1 MNVLSRLNSWLGS
14 LQLAWAVSAGN
25 LPTSRPTSRGYM
37 EFHVIKTTA
46 IPKDLI
52 LHKFPLEILI
62 EILDQVDVTDL
73 PALASLCKVLRA
85 LAEPLLPTRAA
96 KDPILGRHAL
106 VWAADTVQY
115 GSLVIKPESAVEWR
129 FSALYLAV
137 SRGDEAAVRLLLQSG
152 ADLNQPCCEP
162 CHPDFPHEGC
172 WRKWWP
178 QNTCNVWNTL
188 QMSVAQRY
196 GSITRL
202 LREHLAV
209 SGEPGTTGGPGL
221 GI

>member
-14 LQLAWAVSAGN
+14 LQLAWAVPAGN

-73 PALASLCKVLRA
+73 PALASSCKVLRA

-106 VWAADTVQY
+106 VWAADTGNYRLLEIMLKLGVDPNAAWYSLESWVPCSLGRAITAQGGGHRAMGPRRHEDLKAEMANEIASRGFSLCTRHRMRTDLVQY
-115 GSLVIKPESAVEWR
+115 GSLVIKPESAVEW
-129 FSALYLAV
+129 AV
-137 SRGDEAAVRLLLQSG
+137 Q
-152 ADLNQPCCEP
+152 C
-162 CHPDFPHEGC
+162 
-172 WRKWWP
+172 
-178 QNTCNVWNTL
+178 
-188 QMSVAQRY
+188 
-196 GSITRL
+196 II
-202 LREHLAV
+202 
-209 SGEPGTTGGPGL
+209 PGGL
-221 GI
+221 